1 MTEARAR
8 ARGALRVACREA
20 VPLALVWVER
30 ALAALAAPGEPLARA
45 ALATNFAWARLDAAA
60 SEPQLQAIVATF
72 VGVRAVL
79 RDAKTSFAAA
89 PRSLARHH
97 FAPPAS
103 IPPAYAIFGD
113 RVYVT
118 EVFSRFGPKCQ
129 TAMVLHEGV
138 HLVDPGSGAADVH
151 ISEWDEP
158 RFSSL
163 APEQSLHNPSA
174 YASFAAQVDAGML
187 EWPARVRFG
196 AGNPRT

>member
-1 MTEARAR
+1 MTDARVR
-8 ARGALRVACREA
+8 ARGALRAARREA

-30 ALAALAAPGEPLARA
+30 ALVALDAPDEPLTRA
-45 ALATNFAWARLDAAA
+45 ALATNFACLDGAA
-60 SEPQLQAIVATF
+60 SAAQRKAIVATF
-72 VGVRAVL
+72 QGVRAIL
-79 RDAKTSFAAA
+79 RDAKATFAAA
-89 PRSLARHH
+89 PASIARRH

-118 EVFSRFGPKCQ
+118 EVFSRFGPKCRA
-129 TAMVLHEGV
+129 AMVLHEGV

-163 APEQSLHNPSA
+163 SPEQSLHNPSA
-174 YASFAAQVDAGML
+174 YASFAAQVHTGL
-187 EWPARVRFG
+187 VEWPVRARFG